1 MSESELV
8 GANTHE
14 RPEDAKSQAD
24 VVGLWLDALKL
35 ATEEEKDWRE
45 DATEAVDVYGSE
57 DATKPGTAFNVYHAN
72 IETICP
78 ALYNSQPI
86 PDIRRRFNDRDPVAK
101 TGADAIERALSFTMD
116 DYDFNANIERAVFH
130 YALAGRGL
138 VRIKYDP
145 QVIADGGNEDVG
157 YQEVT
162 CELVPWASFRRGPG
176 RVWGDVPWVAFAHY
190 MTRKQLEKLTPG
202 KAGKVTLDHRIG
214 DRESTADDVKDDQPE
229 SDIFKRALVWE
240 IWDKS
245 EREVLFIA
253 PGYKDGPLVTVKDPL
268 GLYDFFPVPR
278 PLLLQT
284 AKDSLVPLC
293 TYRIQKP
300 ILDELDTISRR
311 ITKLVKQLRPR
322 ALAPKGVDI
331 SAWATASDGDIVEVS
346 DVMAFL
352 ESGGMDKM
360 LAWFPMEP
368 TIKAIESLYMH
379 REQLKQSLFEVS
391 GLADVMRGQSDPNEK
406 LGTQQIKTQWG
417 SLRVQRGQQEVQR
430 FVRDVLRLKAEIIA
444 EHFTPQNIAMMTGLQ
459 MDDQAMA
466 LIKDDRMRSYRI
478 DIETDSTIRGDL
490 TRNMEAMTQFVA
502 GSAQYF
508 QAIAPIVQTGGM
520 SKVAAITIY
529 SSFARNF
536 KLGKDVDAV
545 LDALVDDA
553 RKQEEMAAQMPPPP
567 DPEMEKI
574 KADVEATKAKAEI
587 DMQKGQMDLQ
597 MKQEEIGLKREE
609 MAANA
614 EMKQMEMGMKA
625 QEMQQK
631 QQLTAQDMAMQMQA
645 KQAEHS
651 MGMQHQQMKHQMG
664 MQQTVEQAKAKAQAM
679 KMMPKREAKK

>member
-1 MSESELV
+1 
-8 GANTHE
+8 
-14 RPEDAKSQAD
+14 
-24 VVGLWLDALKL
+24 
-35 ATEEEKDWRE
+35 
-45 DATEAVDVYGSE
+45 
-57 DATKPGTAFNVYHAN
+57 
-72 IETICP
+72 
-78 ALYNSQPI
+78 
-86 PDIRRRFNDRDPVAK
+86 
-101 TGADAIERALSFTMD
+101 
-116 DYDFNANIERAVFH
+116 
-130 YALAGRGL
+130 
-138 VRIKYDP
+138 
-145 QVIADGGNEDVG
+145 
-157 YQEVT
+157 
-162 CELVPWASFRRGPG
+162 
-176 RVWGDVPWVAFAHY
+176 
-190 MTRKQLEKLTPG
+190 
-202 KAGKVTLDHRIG
+202 
-214 DRESTADDVKDDQPE
+214 
-229 SDIFKRALVWE
+229 
-240 IWDKS
+240 
-245 EREVLFIA
+245 
-253 PGYKDGPLVTVKDPL
+253 
-268 GLYDFFPVPR
+268 
-278 PLLLQT
+278 
-284 AKDSLVPLC
+284 
-293 TYRIQKP
+293 
-300 ILDELDTISRR
+300 
-311 ITKLVKQLRPR
+311 
-322 ALAPKGVDI
+322 
-331 SAWATASDGDIVEVS
+331 
-346 DVMAFL
+346 
-352 ESGGMDKM
+352 
-360 LAWFPMEP
+360 
-368 TIKAIESLYMH
+368 
-379 REQLKQSLFEVS
+379 
-391 GLADVMRGQSDPNEK
+391 VMRGQSDPNEK

-466 LIKDDRMRSYRI
+466 LIKDDRLRSYRI

-529 SSFARNF
+529 SAFARNF

-545 LDALVDDA
+545 LDGLVEEA
-553 RKQEEMAAQMPPPP
+553 RKAEEAAKLQPPPP
-567 DPEMEKI
+567 DPELEKI

-587 DMQKGQMDLQ
+587 DVQKGKMDLQ

-645 KQAEHS
+645 REAEHS